1 MVKNLKFDPCLLSAP
16 INLSQSQ
23 QRPVKCSLAYN
34 NKGLFCASKR
44 VCIPGKNGGNVG
56 LVVVRGVVVVDL
68 VVVELVV
75 VEAVVVTGVVDTV
88 VDLVVGI
95 VVIGVGVVLV
105 NSTER

>member
-1 MVKNLKFDPCLLSAP
+1 MLP
-16 INLSQSQ
+16 
-23 QRPVKCSLAYN
+23 
-34 NKGLFCASKR
+34 KGFG
-44 VCIPGKNGGNVG
+44 IPGKNGGNVD

-68 VVVELVV
+68 VVELVV
-75 VEAVVVTGVVDTV
+75 VEAVVVTGVVDNV